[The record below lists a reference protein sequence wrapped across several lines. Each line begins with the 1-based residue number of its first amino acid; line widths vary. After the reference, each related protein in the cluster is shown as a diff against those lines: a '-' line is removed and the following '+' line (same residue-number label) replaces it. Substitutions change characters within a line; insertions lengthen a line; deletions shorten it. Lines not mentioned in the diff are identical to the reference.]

1 MDTIR
6 GKCEIIEVL
15 LSQIILLISNEIGE
29 NPYEDLEKA
38 KKIASQK
45 NISHLS
51 SINKKLKNVTML
63 LYNRRLDNSDE
74 IFKKLDEIYFL
85 LNPKP
90 S

>member
-15 LSQIILLISNEIGE
+15 LSQIILLISDEIGE

-45 NISHLS
+45 NISQLS